1 MDDINA
7 FFNLSK
13 DFKREN
19 LPATHINT
27 RLLPGPSNFVQ
38 PKFVGT
44 EYGDEYRKAELE
56 KVGPGFI
63 ITKNGPMYFAKVYFT
78 KENRILNTFC

>member
-63 ITKNGPMYFAKVYFT
+63 ITKFVKMDHV
-78 KENRILNTFC
+78 FCESIFYERR